1 MREPLCRLAVF
12 QPLYKSTIRL
22 FMSSADPILDHG
34 GLSIA
39 KGKEDI
45 ATLSKNKAFVPLTYI
60 AA

>member
-22 FMSSADPILDHG
+22 FMSSADPIPDHG
-34 GLSIA
+34 GSSIA

-45 ATLSKNKAFVPLTYI
+45 AALSKYP
-60 AA
+60 

>member
-1 MREPLCRLAVF
+1 MCRLAVF

-34 GLSIA
+34 GSSIA

-45 ATLSKNKAFVPLTYI
+45 ATLTKKKAFVPLTYI
-60 AA
+60 AV